1 MRKPWYTHLYVRS
14 PVAKILLGI
23 LAVGGGIVLLGLIGL
38 LELPRMEAQ
47 TNSWEGRGVEKGAL
61 LYASNCSSCHGIDG
75 RGGAGPALNSHYF
88 FTQRLN
94 DVGFTGRQYDYVALT
109 VAAGRPS
116 KVSTQWSVVMPT
128 WSVDYGGP
136 LRNDQVENLSHY
148 VMNWES
154 AALAQSAEE
163 DPWIPFE
170 DAPSKASPE
179 DLAAGG
185 ADTGDTGGPRPP
197 EELFVS
203 MGCAGCHN
211 LDEPQ
216 TDDNRGPVAP
226 NMGNLIDHG
235 SQRVDGQTAEEYV
248 YNSIVNPNSF
258 VVESYLANVMPQNL
272 SVLMTEEEIQGLVA
286 WLLDPS
292 R

>member
-94 DVGFTGRQYDYVALT
+94 DMGFTGSQYDYVALT